1 VEKGISVVCRI
12 RPLSE
17 KEEHDCGRHGAAVDV
32 IDEQSVKVHGAGE
45 AHEFWFDAIVPM
57 DGTQESVYELAAK
70 PVVHDF
76 LEGFNGT
83 VFAYGQTGSGKTYT
97 MEGEIGCQ
105 ENRGILPRMVSEIFD
120 FMERSEEHMQ
130 FMIQVQLLEIYNE
143 RIRDL
148 LQPDKDNLK
157 VVGDQTRGIYVEGA
171 TQHYITTE
179 MEVLE
184 LMALGASHRATA
196 ETLMNQASSRSH
208 SMFVITLEQ
217 TNTIDESRKRSKLF
231 MVDLAGSEM
240 VRKTGAEG
248 STLKEA
254 QHINK
259 SLSALS
265 NVIFKLSGGHAT
277 HIPYRDSKLTQVG
290 AASSTSPLQA
300 SRRCFCGGCSMRIQR
315 TRR

>member
-1 VEKGISVVCRI
+1 
-12 RPLSE
+12 
-17 KEEHDCGRHGAAVDV
+17 
-32 IDEQSVKVHGAGE
+32 
-45 AHEFWFDAIVPM
+45 
-57 DGTQESVYELAAK
+57 
-70 PVVHDF
+70 
-76 LEGFNGT
+76 
-83 VFAYGQTGSGKTYT
+83 
-97 MEGEIGCQ
+97 
-105 ENRGILPRMVSEIFD
+105 
-120 FMERSEEHMQ
+120 
-130 FMIQVQLLEIYNE
+130 
-143 RIRDL
+143 
-148 LQPDKDNLK
+148 
-157 VVGDQTRGIYVEGA
+157 
-171 TQHYITTE
+171 
-179 MEVLE
+179 
-184 LMALGASHRATA
+184 
-196 ETLMNQASSRSH
+196 MNQASSRSH

-290 AASSTSPLQA
+290 AASSTSLLQA